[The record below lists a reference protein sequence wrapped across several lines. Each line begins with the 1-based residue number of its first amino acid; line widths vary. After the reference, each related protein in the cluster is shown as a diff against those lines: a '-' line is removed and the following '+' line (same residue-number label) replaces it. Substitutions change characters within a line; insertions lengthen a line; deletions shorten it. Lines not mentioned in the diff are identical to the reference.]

1 MYTRAQWGI
10 FQAKLSTRRII
21 KVNITIEWNITK
33 AWRALCGER
42 SNYARVVD
50 TGYRTGRGG
59 EDWLAQL
66 HPILVA
72 IRYIAY
78 IYIQSL
84 HAWAGQ
90 HVINAELSSDTR
102 DTVYQRPIKR
112 SESNQ
117 NCAVVDSRARSR
129 PVQL

>member
-1 MYTRAQWGI
+1 MGI

-42 SNYARVVD
+42 SNYARVV
-50 TGYRTGRGG
+50 YRVSNQEGRG
-59 EDWLAQL
+59 ELAQL

-78 IYIQSL
+78 NYI
-84 HAWAGQ
+84 
-90 HVINAELSSDTR
+90 EFTR
-102 DTVYQRPIKR
+102 VGRPARNKR
-112 SESNQ
+112 
-117 NCAVVDSRARSR
+117 
-129 PVQL
+129 